1 MGSFIHCSLRNGG
14 DGAVCLGPPLNGVP
28 RSPEQIYFRNGAPP
42 NYVAPGPLNSLSGP
56 ELVEGLRLQ
65 ARLVCLSLKDALTS
79 GVGGLNLSVED
90 LQNVAAQ
97 LLTQQSTEKIA
108 SSEETGSHVPLD
120 KQQQCNKQAA
130 INGSSDTPVPRK
142 GAEDLG
148 KYCRKKSGNRPRS
161 APGDSQTDVPGGTA
175 VPFQELGSAKNSAP
189 SNQSKR
195 RGGWPKG
202 RKRKPE
208 LVDMRPPKAPAT
220 GYVLYLNE
228 KRKNYKDLPFPEVTK
243 LLGNEWSK
251 LSLED
256 KRVYLV
262 QAEVEKK
269 RYREELKA
277 YRQSDVYQSYLD
289 RKRNKHLQENGTEES
304 DMDATDE
311 IEDEDNEELYC
322 RICDQWF
329 SSLHN
334 KKEHL
339 YGRQHLLVN
348 ITTNITRTGPIR
360 CRHLAK
366 DVDKCR
372 ATRVPPPSPWFH
384 RQKYFLTRTSLDDS
398 TFSRDAGEN
407 PRERRQELWLLAAI
421 EMEHK
426 HVSNKCGYSQYL
438 CPTRR
443 IRTFIF
449 TCEQSSCLGQ
459 QLQVSISGE
468 FTKERLAAAEQEGG
482 SSGYSLSTTS
492 LDESSLDGFTPPG
505 VPGGKTRRQET
516 GACPAPDMTDSICRL
531 MTTYSEREREI
542 RSLSSRLEQ
551 VRTKNAELMS
561 ALGELLAREGRL
573 NAQLETETQLEVT
586 LEQQLLSLW
595 VLPTACLSSA
605 NTS

>member
-1 MGSFIHCSLRNGG
+1 MDDDVSGAFFAISNIFNVPQQLNVPVTSLQSRFKQENKS
-14 DGAVCLGPPLNGVP
+14 DTVNAANDL
-28 RSPEQIYFRNGAPP
+28 
-42 NYVAPGPLNSLSGP
+42 
-56 ELVEGLRLQ
+56 
-65 ARLVCLSLKDALTS
+65 LVCLSLKDALTS

-189 SNQSKR
+189 SNQVESNQVEELGLLQVESNQVEELGLLQVESNQVEELGLLQVESNQVEELGLLQVESNQSKR

-311 IEDEDNEELYC
+311 IEDEDNEELYL
-322 RICDQWF
+322 
-329 SSLHN
+329 S
-334 KKEHL
+334 HL
-339 YGRQHLLVN
+339 RPVVQF
-348 ITTNITRTGPIR
+348 TTQQEGASVRPTASADNTRTGG
-360 CRHLAK
+360 
-366 DVDKCR
+366 
-372 ATRVPPPSPWFH
+372 
-384 RQKYFLTRTSLDDS
+384 LTLLSCVGLVCQ
-398 TFSRDAGEN
+398 G
-407 PRERRQELWLLAAI
+407 REIWVAI
-421 EMEHK
+421 P
-426 HVSNKCGYSQYL
+426 VG
-438 CPTRR
+438 
-443 IRTFIF
+443 F
-449 TCEQSSCLGQ
+449 TE
-459 QLQVSISGE
+459 SISGE

>member
-1 MGSFIHCSLRNGG
+1 MGFLSNQHWVCTQPFGWLELPTPSGRN
-14 DGAVCLGPPLNGVP
+14 PM
-28 RSPEQIYFRNGAPP
+28 
-42 NYVAPGPLNSLSGP
+42 
-56 ELVEGLRLQ
+56 
-65 ARLVCLSLKDALTS
+65 LVCLSLKDALTS

-97 LLTQQSTEKIA
+97 LLTQQSTEKIP
-108 SSEETGSHVPLD
+108 SSEETGSHVPSG
-120 KQQQCNKQAA
+120 QAA
-130 INGSSDTPVPRK
+130 DTPVPRK
-142 GAEDLG
+142 GTEDLG

-161 APGDSQTDVPGGTA
+161 APGDSQTEVPGGTV
-175 VPFQELGSAKNSAP
+175 VPFQELGSTKNSAP

-348 ITTNITRTGPIR
+348 ITTNITRTGSLR
-360 CRHLAK
+360 CRHLAMYP
-366 DVDKCR
+366 CQGR
-372 ATRVPPPSPWFH
+372 
-384 RQKYFLTRTSLDDS
+384 
-398 TFSRDAGEN
+398 
-407 PRERRQELWLLAAI
+407 
-421 EMEHK
+421 
-426 HVSNKCGYSQYL
+426 
-438 CPTRR
+438 
-443 IRTFIF
+443 
-449 TCEQSSCLGQ
+449 GQ
-459 QLQVSISGE
+459 SISGE

-505 VPGGKTRRQET
+505 VPGGKTRRQEP

>member
-1 MGSFIHCSLRNGG
+1 MDDDVSGAFFAISNIFNVPQQLNVPVTSLQSRFKQETKSDTVNAANDLLKNG
-14 DGAVCLGPPLNGVP
+14 
-28 RSPEQIYFRNGAPP
+28 I
-42 NYVAPGPLNSLSGP
+42 
-56 ELVEGLRLQ
+56 LVETNRG
-65 ARLVCLSLKDALTS
+65 LVCLSLKDALTS

-97 LLTQQSTEKIA
+97 LLTQQSTEKIP

-130 INGSSDTPVPRK
+130 IIGSSDIPVPRK
-142 GAEDLG
+142 GPEDLG

-339 YGRQHLLVN
+339 YGRQHLL
-348 ITTNITRTGPIR
+348 
-360 CRHLAK
+360 
-366 DVDKCR
+366 
-372 ATRVPPPSPWFH
+372 
-384 RQKYFLTRTSLDDS
+384 
-398 TFSRDAGEN
+398 
-407 PRERRQELWLLAAI
+407 
-421 EMEHK
+421 
-426 HVSNKCGYSQYL
+426 
-438 CPTRR
+438 
-443 IRTFIF
+443 
-449 TCEQSSCLGQ
+449 
-459 QLQVSISGE
+459 SISGE

-505 VPGGKTRRQET
+505 VPGGKVRRQET

-542 RSLSSRLEQ
+542 RSLSVHLEQ
-551 VRTKNAELMS
+551 VRTKNAELMG

-595 VLPTACLSSA
+595 ILPTACLSSA